1 MNAFKLI
8 SISLV
13 VSFAIS
19 GCTMK
24 QEAERKYDKQSD
36 SLLETYDNRQN
47 DSMLSEL
54 NKRQVIQK
62 ETYVNVDSKKS
73 VNNLLQALSE
83 IDGNWYHLEG
93 VDISAPSI
101 KNYKEIKS
109 FKDLNNFMQSTT
121 NKVLVVEND
130 VVTNEKFKTL
140 SKIIPTSTEYE
151 YIKIDENSGQI
162 SVSAS
167 PDKMRLIEESLARMN
182 K

>member
-1 MNAFKLI
+1 MNTLRLI
-8 SISLV
+8 SISLI
-13 VSFAIS
+13 VSFSIS

-24 QEAERKYDKQSD
+24 QETERKYDKQSD

-54 NKRQVIQK
+54 NKRQVMQK
-62 ETYVNVDSKKS
+62 EAYVNVDSKKT
-73 VNNLLQALSE
+73 VNHLLQALSE

-101 KNYKEIKS
+101 KNYKEIKT
-109 FKDLNNFMQSTT
+109 FRDLNNFMQSTT

-130 VVTNEKFKTL
+130 VVTTEKYKTL
-140 SKIIPTSTEYE
+140 AKIIPNTTEYE

-162 SVSAS
+162 SVSAT
-167 PDKMRLIEESLARMN
+167 PDKMKLIEDSLARMN